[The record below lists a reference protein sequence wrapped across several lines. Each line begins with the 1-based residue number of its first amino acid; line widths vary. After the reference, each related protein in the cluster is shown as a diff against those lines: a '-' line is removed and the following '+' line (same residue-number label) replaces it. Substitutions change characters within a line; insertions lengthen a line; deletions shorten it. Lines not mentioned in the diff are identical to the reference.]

1 MDGLVRRFERQYCSP
16 LSLAWIDKRFWE
28 AMMKILIWLL
38 VLAFLP
44 TAALAADPDW
54 AYPVPPQNLPRPD
67 ASKVVKVPGSDKEYN
82 EASVNDAFAPPDW
95 FPGDHAPLPNVVA
108 NGSKPNV
115 RACALCH
122 LTTGDGH
129 PESANVAG
137 LSAPYMM
144 RTLSDFAMGRR
155 KGIRTGVMVA
165 IAKDITPDDAR
176 AAAEYFAARKPSAG
190 YTKVVEKAEVP
201 KTEVGEGAMRFVAK
215 DGGTEPIGNRII
227 IVPQDEAG
235 ARARNARTGF
245 LAYVPPGSLAKGE
258 ALATTG
264 GGGKTVA
271 CAICHGEGLKGLGEV
286 PSLAGRDPIYLTR
299 QLMDIKSGNR
309 TGAWIALMQPVVAK
323 LDEGDIVALSAYAAS
338 REP

>member
-1 MDGLVRRFERQYCSP
+1 LFGAFAV
-16 LSLAWIDKRFWE
+16 WIEKSFWE
-28 AMMKILIWLL
+28 AMMRGLIWLL

-54 AYPVPPQNLPRPD
+54 AYPVAPQNLPRPD

-122 LTTGDGH
+122 LTSGDGH
-129 PESANVAG
+129 PESANIAG
-137 LSAPYMM
+137 LNAPYIM
-144 RTLSDFAMGRR
+144 RTLRDFAMGRR

-165 IAKDITPDDAR
+165 IAKDLTPEDAR
-176 AAAEYFAARKPSAG
+176 AAADYFAARQPAAG
-190 YTKVVEKAEVP
+190 YMKVVEQAEVP
-201 KTEVGEGAMRFVAK
+201 KTEVGEGAMRFATK
-215 DGGTEPIGNRII
+215 DGAKEAIGNRII
-227 IVPQDEAG
+227 VVPQDEPG
-235 ARARNARTGF
+235 ARARNPRTGF

-258 ALATTG
+258 ALATG

-309 TGAWIALMQPVVAK
+309 TGAWITLMQQVVAK
-323 LDEGDIVALSAYAAS
+323 LDDSDIVALSAYAAS
-338 REP
+338 RQP

>member
-1 MDGLVRRFERQYCSP
+1 LFGVF
-16 LSLAWIDKRFWE
+16 AVWIEKNSWE
-28 AMMKILIWLL
+28 AMMRGWIWLL
-38 VLAFLP
+38 VFAFLP

-54 AYPVPPQNLPRPD
+54 AYPVAPQGLPRPD
-67 ASKVVKVPGSDKEYN
+67 PAKVVKVPGSDKEYN
-82 EASVNDAFAPPDW
+82 EVQVNDAFGPPDW
-95 FPGDHAPLPNVVA
+95 FPGDHAPLPPVVA
-108 NGSKPNV
+108 GGVKPAV

-137 LSAPYMM
+137 LNAPYIM
-144 RTLSDFAMGRR
+144 RTLRDFASGQR
-155 KGIRTGVMVA
+155 KGIRTGVMTE
-165 IAKDITPDDAR
+165 IAKGVSPEDAR
-176 AAAEYFAARKPSAG
+176 AAADYFAARQPANG
-190 YTKVVEKAEVP
+190 YMKVVEKAEVP
-201 KTEVGEGAMRFVAK
+201 KTNVGEGAMRFITPN
-215 DGGTEPIGNRII
+215 GGDEPIGNRII
-227 IVPQDEAG
+227 VVPQDEPG
-235 ARARNARTGF
+235 ARARNPRTGF

-258 ALATTG
+258 TLATT

-323 LDEGDIVALSAYAAS
+323 LDDSDIIALSAYAAS
-338 REP
+338 RQP

>member
-1 MDGLVRRFERQYCSP
+1 V
-16 LSLAWIDKRFWE
+16 WIEKSFWE
-28 AMMKILIWLL
+28 AMMRSLLWLL

-82 EASVNDAFAPPDW
+82 EVSVNDAFAPPDW

-129 PESANVAG
+129 PESANISG
-137 LSAPYMM
+137 LNAPYIM
-144 RTLSDFAMGRR
+144 RTLRDFAMGRR

-165 IAKDITPDDAR
+165 IAKDLTPDDAR
-176 AAAEYFAARKPSAG
+176 AAADYFAARTPSAG
-190 YTKVVEKAEVP
+190 YMKVVEKAEVP
-201 KTEVGEGAMRFVAK
+201 KTNVGEGAMRFVTP
-215 DGGTEPIGNRII
+215 DGGDEPIGSRII
-227 IVPQDEAG
+227 VVPQDEPS
-235 ARARNARTGF
+235 ARARNPRTGF
-245 LAYVPPGSLAKGE
+245 VAYVPPGSLSKGE

-323 LDEGDIVALSAYAAS
+323 LDENDIIALAAYAAS
-338 REP
+338 RQP

>member
-1 MDGLVRRFERQYCSP
+1 LFGVF
-16 LSLAWIDKRFWE
+16 AVWIEKSFWE
-28 AMMKILIWLL
+28 AMMRGLIWLL

-54 AYPVPPQNLPRPD
+54 AYPVAPQGLPRPD
-67 ASKVVKVPGSDKEYN
+67 PAKVVKVPGSDKEYN
-82 EASVNDAFAPPDW
+82 EVQVNDAFGPPDW
-95 FPGDHAPLPNVVA
+95 FPGDHAPLPPVVA
-108 NGSKPNV
+108 NGVKPAV

-137 LSAPYMM
+137 LNAPYIM
-144 RTLSDFAMGRR
+144 RTLRDFAMGRR
-155 KGIRTGVMVA
+155 KGIRTGVMA
-165 IAKDITPDDAR
+165 EIAKGLTPEDAR
-176 AAAEYFAARKPSAG
+176 AAADYFAERKPADG
-190 YTKVVEKAEVP
+190 YMKVVEKAEVP
-201 KTEVGEGAMRFVAK
+201 KTNVGEGAMRFVTPN
-215 DGGTEPIGNRII
+215 GGDEPIGNRII
-227 IVPQDEAG
+227 VVPQDEPG
-235 ARARNARTGF
+235 ARARNPRTGF

-258 ALATTG
+258 ALATSG

-309 TGAWIALMQPVVAK
+309 TGAWITLMQQVVAK
-323 LDEGDIVALSAYAAS
+323 LDDGDIVALSAYAAS
-338 REP
+338 RQP